1 MIGSQKYLFLLRQTY
16 NFIDGFLISVC
27 GKDKFFAEKFLQL
40 MSHLSELVYLHSG
53 GSVDQ
58 SSEVLVH
65 IFGRPKLLNGL

>member
-1 MIGSQKYLFLLRQTY
+1 
-16 NFIDGFLISVC
+16 
-27 GKDKFFAEKFLQL
+27 

-65 IFGRPKLLNGL
+65 IFGRPKLLNGLKSAVELVTQNRYNIETRDHPFFINQGLSLLKIKS